1 MNDRCH
7 QKTGTFVQKEIVVRI
22 PVTIRLPD
30 DLTRASFIRAA
41 KTNHAN
47 DEYSPEEIHAMG
59 SALYDAGAKLLALAH
74 NDPVL
79 LRSLILGCAWDKINL
94 SDAIAC
100 ETLEEALQDAISKMP
115 DGPEKAFFE
124 RPDTEDGLFLEER
137 AAAVTMSMQFGKV
150 SIDVQ

>member
-47 DEYSPEEIHAMG
+47 
-59 SALYDAGAKLLALAH
+59 
-74 NDPVL
+74 
-79 LRSLILGCAWDKINL
+79 
-94 SDAIAC
+94 
-100 ETLEEALQDAISKMP
+100 
-115 DGPEKAFFE
+115 
-124 RPDTEDGLFLEER
+124 EDGLFLEER